1 LHDIHSLIS
10 LGFSEEE
17 VNNMPLDLFRLHVEG
32 AKRYQGHRRREEFVD
47 LINAIGGA
55 FSKDGS
61 QKHLAALDKI
71 TE

>member
-1 LHDIHSLIS
+1 
-10 LGFSEEE
+10 
-17 VNNMPLDLFRLHVEG
+17 MPLDLFRLHVEG